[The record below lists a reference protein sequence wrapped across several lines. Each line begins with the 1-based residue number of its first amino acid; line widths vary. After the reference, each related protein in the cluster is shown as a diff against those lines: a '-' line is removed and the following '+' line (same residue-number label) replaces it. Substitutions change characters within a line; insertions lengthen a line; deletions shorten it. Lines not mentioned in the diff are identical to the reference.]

1 MSNPTRPSNK
11 GMGYAS
17 LVLLPFA
24 AAGVAMA
31 VLTAWCVVDWSR
43 MQHWVETPARL
54 VALEL
59 EGTKTYRIDA
69 EYEYTFAGHEYTS
82 NRVALHFGGDNV
94 GRYQQ
99 RRFKELERAKRGG
112 KDIVA
117 YVNPERPSEAVLF
130 RDLRPEMVAFKGVF
144 AVVFGLLG
152 VGGLVGMQFCSRDL
166 KREMARADAHPSE
179 PWLWRD
185 DWAEGVIRSRNI
197 NGLVGSL
204 LVMGLWNLLAWGAVA
219 AMFSGGERPS
229 TFAILAVSLFVLA
242 GIGLAMVALVM
253 FYRWQRFPVAT
264 LRLASTPGVVGEQ
277 LAGVILLPGVVRA
290 DDGFRL
296 RLRCVRRVT
305 THKQSSD
312 QVLWED
318 SQVVLDTLDEQ
329 NEEQTAVPFQFWI
342 PAGAEPSDP
351 YSDRHISWKLGV
363 SAKLMGPD
371 ANFEFEV
378 PVFCKEGTPVEHAVL
393 EESLV

>member
-1 MSNPTRPSNK
+1 
-11 GMGYAS
+11 
-17 LVLLPFA
+17 
-24 AAGVAMA
+24 
-31 VLTAWCVVDWSR
+31 
-43 MQHWVETPARL
+43 
-54 VALEL
+54 
-59 EGTKTYRIDA
+59 
-69 EYEYTFAGHEYTS
+69 
-82 NRVALHFGGDNV
+82 
-94 GRYQQ
+94 
-99 RRFKELERAKRGG
+99 
-112 KDIVA
+112 
-117 YVNPERPSEAVLF
+117 
-130 RDLRPEMVAFKGVF
+130 
-144 AVVFGLLG
+144 
-152 VGGLVGMQFCSRDL
+152 
-166 KREMARADAHPSE
+166 
-179 PWLWRD
+179 
-185 DWAEGVIRSRNI
+185 
-197 NGLVGSL
+197 
-204 LVMGLWNLLAWGAVA
+204 
-219 AMFSGGERPS
+219 
-229 TFAILAVSLFVLA
+229 VSLFVLA
-242 GIGLAMVALVM
+242 GIGLAVVALVM

-305 THKQSSD
+305 THKQSKD

-329 NEEQTAVPFQFWI
+329 NEEQTAIPFQFWI